1 MTSLITEFDF
11 TSVTL
16 SFDKIIAY
24 LAFHNHLSPAIQSW
38 DKLRETQQLNEPWD
52 LSWDSAL

>member
-16 SFDKIIAY
+16 LFDKIIAY

-38 DKLRETQQLNEPWD
+38 DKLRKTQQLNEPWD
-52 LSWDSAL
+52 LS